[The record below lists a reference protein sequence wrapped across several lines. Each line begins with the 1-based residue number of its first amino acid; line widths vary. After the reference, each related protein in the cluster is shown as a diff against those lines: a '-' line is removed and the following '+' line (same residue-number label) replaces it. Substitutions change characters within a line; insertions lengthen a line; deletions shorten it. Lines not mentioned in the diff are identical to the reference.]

1 MLVFLLEKPCLQQAN
16 GNHLDDN
23 QVYKSYQDSKLGQ
36 RAVLRTDRSFIVLEE
51 WEVEKGKKDIESKD
65 SDEEETVAE
74 RGS

>member
-1 MLVFLLEKPCLQQAN
+1 MV
-16 GNHLDDN
+16 
-23 QVYKSYQDSKLGQ
+23 V
-36 RAVLRTDRSFIVLEE
+36 RSFIVLEE